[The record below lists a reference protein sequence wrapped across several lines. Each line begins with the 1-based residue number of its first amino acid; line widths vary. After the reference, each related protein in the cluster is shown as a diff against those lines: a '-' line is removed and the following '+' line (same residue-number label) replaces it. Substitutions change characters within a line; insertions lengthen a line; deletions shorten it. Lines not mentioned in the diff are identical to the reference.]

1 MNDLRKQV
9 IKLAHEAGPGELRDK
24 LLPLL
29 EGTTPDRTVPRQ
41 AAKTDPLFKAR
52 TVPRQAAKTDPLFK
66 AVQQATDA
74 LLKVSG
80 RGSQLD
86 RAKDLVDR
94 AFTASTKHPRAN
106 SVHKSLN
113 QVPKNIAKAE
123 AALREAAKYANEAES
138 WF

>member
-29 EGTTPDRTVPRQ
+29 EGTTPD
-41 AAKTDPLFKAR
+41 R